1 MAITRF
7 VLRWGLIS
15 GLALGGATL
24 LIGPE
29 RVAAGLAHV
38 RSHAQSVVDQCTDD
52 PAALR
57 RQLASL
63 AEQYPDRIAEVRG
76 EIAEVDHQLGQ
87 FQHDVEIATR
97 VVALT
102 TDDLN
107 QLKTLVTRAQ
117 AQSNGGVRAVAIR
130 WEGFVYD
137 VEECYTEAR
146 RINHVRQTYRD
157 RLGHNEQQIKFL
169 TEQKV
174 RLAEILETLES
185 EYDTYQAQLWQLDRE
200 IDAIQRNE
208 KLIELTEQ
216 QQATLDS
223 YSRYEKV
230 GSLKQLEAKLAE
242 LRTIQEAQLQ
252 ALAKRG
258 MQTDYFD
265 KAVQSMESPGFEDD
279 PFAEIL
285 DVIETEDVEEV
296 EVIDGTSNS
305 VAWLD

>member
-7 VLRWGLIS
+7 ILRWGLIS

-38 RSHAQSVVDQCTDD
+38 RVRAQTLVDQCTDD

-57 RQLASL
+57 RQLAEL

-76 EIAEVDHQLGQ
+76 EVAEVDHQVSQ
-87 FQHDVEIATR
+87 FQHDVEIASR

-107 QLKTLVTRAQ
+107 QLKTLVARAE
-117 AQSNGGVRAVAIR
+117 AQSNSGARAVAIR
-130 WEGFVYD
+130 WEGLRFD
-137 VEECYTEAR
+137 VPEAYTEAR

-157 RLGHNEQQIKFL
+157 RLAHNEQQIEFL
-169 TEQKV
+169 AEQKV
-174 RLAEILETLES
+174 RLAEILGKLES
-185 EYDTYQAQLWQLDRE
+185 EYDTYQAQLWQLDRQ
-200 IDAIQRNE
+200 IDSIQRNE

-230 GSLKQLEAKLAE
+230 GSLRQLEAKLAE

-258 MQTDYFD
+258 LQKDYEQEALGVD
-265 KAVQSMESPGFEDD
+265 SPDFNDD
-279 PFAEIL
+279 PFADIL
-285 DVIETEDVEEV
+285 EVIGPVDVEEV
-296 EVIDGTSNS
+296 EVIDGSSNS

>member
-7 VLRWGLIS
+7 ILRWGLIS

-38 RSHAQSVVDQCTDD
+38 RVRAQSLVDQCTDD

-57 RQLASL
+57 RQLAQL
-63 AEQYPDRIAEVRG
+63 AEEYPDRIAEVRG
-76 EIAEVDHQLGQ
+76 ELAEVDHQIAQ

-102 TDDLN
+102 SDDLN
-107 QLKTLVTRAQ
+107 QLKNLVTRAQ
-117 AQSNGGVRAVAIR
+117 AQASGGVRAVAIR
-130 WEGFVYD
+130 WEGFCYD
-137 VEECYTEAR
+137 VDEAYTEAR

-157 RLGHNEQQIKFL
+157 RLAHNEQQIDFL
-169 TEQKV
+169 AEQKT
-174 RLAEILETLES
+174 RLDEILQKLES
-185 EYDTYQAQLWQLDRE
+185 DYDTYQAQLWQLDRQ
-200 IDAIQRNE
+200 IDSIQRNE

-223 YSRYEKV
+223 YERYGKV
-230 GSLKQLEAKLAE
+230 GNLKQLEAKLAE

-258 MQTDYFD
+258 LQKDYEQEAMGVD
-265 KAVQSMESPGFEDD
+265 SPKADDD
-279 PFAEIL
+279 PFADIL
-285 DVIETEDVEEV
+285 NVIEPDETEEV
-296 EVIDGTSNS
+296 EIIDSSSNS
-305 VAWLD
+305 VAWLN

>member
-7 VLRWGLIS
+7 ILRWGLIS

-38 RSHAQSVVDQCTDD
+38 RVSAQSFVDQCTDD

-57 RQLASL
+57 RQLAQL
-63 AEQYPDRIAEVRG
+63 AEEYPDRIAEVRG
-76 EIAEVDHQLGQ
+76 EVAEVDHQIGQ

-107 QLKTLVTRAQ
+107 QLKTLVARAESQ
-117 AQSNGGVRAVAIR
+117 ANNGARAVAIR
-130 WEGFVYD
+130 WEGFCYD
-137 VEECYTEAR
+137 IEETYTEAR

-157 RLGHNEQQIKFL
+157 RLVHNKQQLEFL
-169 TEQKV
+169 GEQKA
-174 RLAEILETLES
+174 RLGEILNKLES
-185 EYDTYQAQLWQLDRE
+185 EYDTYQAQLWQLDRQ

-223 YSRYEKV
+223 YERYGKV
-230 GSLKQLEAKLAE
+230 GNLKQLEAKLAE

-258 MQTDYFD
+258 LQKDYEQEAMGVDAPDFN
-265 KAVQSMESPGFEDD
+265 DD
-279 PFAEIL
+279 PFADIL
-285 DVIETEDVEEV
+285 EVIETEVVEEV